1 MSTSKKRTTGNSL
14 EIIRTLK
21 KFLKPFFQNDEVNV
35 FEREPRLIQNI
46 FDTKEQSLILN
57 SLTSLSNNRL
67 EMSEL
72 YCVRSQREEL
82 YFM

>member
-1 MSTSKKRTTGNSL
+1 MSTSKKRTMGNSL
-14 EIIRTLK
+14 EIRTLK
-21 KFLKPFFQNDEVNV
+21 KFLKPFFQNEVNV

-46 FDTKEQSLILN
+46 FDTKQQSLILN
-57 SLTSLSNNRL
+57 GLTSLSNNRL

-72 YCVRSQREEL
+72 YCLRSQREEL